1 MMDQQSTKSEDDLMK
16 RRNSFS
22 KSIERDFCDDLLYQQ
37 HPQHVD
43 HPRTQLLNEGQRR
56 SVENERSYVPRRV
69 NHTFGCQKSS
79 IEVSDISC
87 QLLKQR
93 STPDKD
99 IDVFDG
105 NPLNFKYFMT
115 LFREGVESKIEDI
128 TKSNTRSLS
137 IF

>member
-56 SVENERSYVPRRV
+56 SVENERSYVPGRV
-69 NHTFGCQKSS
+69 NQHLVVKKAQLKFQTFR
-79 IEVSDISC
+79 VS
-87 QLLKQR
+87 
-93 STPDKD
+93 
-99 IDVFDG
+99 
-105 NPLNFKYFMT
+105 Y
-115 LFREGVESKIEDI
+115 
-128 TKSNTRSLS
+128 
-137 IF
+137 